1 MHTYADHLPSK
12 SAVGPTQGRAGG
24 AQRCGALISA
34 ESGVSVWPQI
44 PVPSPP
50 PQAPPS
56 TREVTMPP
64 LKWGQW
70 GHPKGHFHWLG
81 GGGKTLSTCG
91 DLPGISL
98 TTSPPYVNGTPLSGT
113 GPRAQQ
119 IQEDRGRSNK
129 RHSPAA
135 ASKLPAPPE
144 GGASHLL
151 RLTAAHPGLVQASLS
166 ADPRVPSTVSS

>member
-1 MHTYADHLPSK
+1 MLTFSLGLFHHPRMHTYADHLPSK

-24 AQRCGALISA
+24 AQRCGALLSA

-70 GHPKGHFHWLG
+70 GHPHRGHFGLCTVHKAFLLSYLG
-81 GGGKTLSTCG
+81 QTLVT
-91 DLPGISL
+91 LI
-98 TTSPPYVNGTPLSGT
+98 
-113 GPRAQQ
+113 
-119 IQEDRGRSNK
+119 
-129 RHSPAA
+129 
-135 ASKLPAPPE
+135 
-144 GGASHLL
+144 
-151 RLTAAHPGLVQASLS
+151 
-166 ADPRVPSTVSS
+166 